1 MILARAEILARVE
14 AGEMLLDSYD
24 SLLLDLDGV
33 VYRGGEAV
41 VHAVDSINR
50 AAQKLN
56 VGYVT
61 NNSSRTPEAIA
72 NQLSGYGIN
81 ATSEQI
87 VGSARAGAKLLATRI
102 PAGSKVLVVGGE
114 GLRAECVAEGFKL
127 VESAA
132 DGPAAVIQG
141 FSPDISWRDLAQ
153 ASFAVQNG
161 AIWIATNQDWTI
173 PLEAGI
179 APGNGTLVGAVHT
192 AVGILP
198 DFAGKPFRP
207 IFDQALEQLK
217 ISKPLMVGDRID
229 TDIRGARTA
238 GMDSAVVL
246 TGIATRKELIGAKPE
261 DRPDFIFEDLR
272 GLFLEY
278 PKFKQ
283 TRKGV
288 RCNKSEVELI
298 GNKVVLVSGDPHS
311 VDTLRAATQLIWNCG
326 TPIYG
331 LDVEPILYQEGERS

>member
-1 MILARAEILARVE
+1 MARAGIPALVE
-14 AGEMLLDSYD
+14 AGVMLLDNYD

-41 VHAVDSINR
+41 VHAVDAINR
-50 AAQKLN
+50 AALVLKI
-56 VGYVT
+56 GYVT
-61 NNSSRTPEAIA
+61 NNSSRTPAAIA
-72 NQLSGYGIN
+72 NQLQGFGLEV
-81 ATSEQI
+81 AEDQI
-87 VGSARAGAKLLATRI
+87 VGSARAGAKLLSAKI

-114 GLRAECVAEGFKL
+114 GLRAECEAQGFELVDSSAESP
-127 VESAA
+127 V
-132 DGPAAVIQG
+132 AVIQG
-141 FSPDISWRDLAQ
+141 FSPDISWKDLAQ

-207 IFDQALEQLK
+207 IFDQALGQLG

-229 TDIRGARTA
+229 TDIRGARAA
-238 GMDSAVVL
+238 GMDSVAVL

-261 DRPDFIFEDLR
+261 DRPTYILEDLR
-272 GLFLEY
+272 GLFLDY
-278 PKFKQ
+278 PKFKK
-283 TRKGV
+283 TRRGIK
-288 RCNKSEVELI
+288 CNKSEVEMV
-298 GNKVVLVSGDPHS
+298 GNKIVLVSGDPHS
-311 VDTLRAATQLIWNCG
+311 IDTLRAATELIWNCG

-331 LDVEPILYQEGERS
+331 LDVEPILYLESERK